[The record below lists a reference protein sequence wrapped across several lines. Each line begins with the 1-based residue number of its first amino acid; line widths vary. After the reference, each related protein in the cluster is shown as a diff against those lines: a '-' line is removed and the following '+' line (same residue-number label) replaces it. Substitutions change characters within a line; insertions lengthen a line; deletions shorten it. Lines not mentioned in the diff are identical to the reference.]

1 MALTVGDGEGCSR
14 RRGQLQRRLGGGDS
28 GDQNV
33 RQGGG
38 TQTQRD
44 QIREV
49 DWDLGC
55 WVRCSLGDREPC
67 KMFEQRRDLS
77 RCGLLVGYLEGESGH
92 KKR

>member
-1 MALTVGDGEGCSR
+1 MFQEEGPASTKAWR
-14 RRGQLQRRLGGGDS
+14 WGQWLLC

-67 KMFEQRRDLS
+67 KMLEQRRDLS
-77 RCGLLVGYLEGESGH
+77 RGGLLVGYLEGKSGH